1 MMLDQD
7 ADEALVRPEDRAVE
21 HDRPMPL
28 AILADVGRVQQLGQY
43 TIGLQRADLPGT
55 ADRILE
61 VPLKLR
67 RIEGPFARKLLPAE
81 LVVRHPGGHHRLP
94 ELLFG
99 LVPILVAAEAV
110 VGAQRELDLVG
121 ETEIVIDAR
130 GELAEGARL
139 LDDLVLAAEDVRV
152 VLRELADPHQPMKR
166 AMRLVPVAAAVLI
179 ETDRQLLV
187 AGDALLED
195 QDV

>member
-67 RIEGPFARKLLPAE
+67 RIEGPLARKLLPAE
-81 LVVRHPGGHHRLP
+81 LVIRHAGSHHRLP
-94 ELLFG
+94 KLFFRF
-99 LVPILVAAEAV
+99 VPILVDAEAF
-110 VGAQRELDLVG
+110 VGPERELDLVS
-121 ETEIVIDAR
+121 ETEVVVDAAR
-130 GELAEGARL
+130 QFAEGARL
-139 LDDLVLAAEDVRV
+139 LDDLVLAAKD
-152 VLRELADPHQPMKR
+152 
-166 AMRLVPVAAAVLI
+166 
-179 ETDRQLLV
+179 
-187 AGDALLED
+187 
-195 QDV
+195 